1 MQITPSRA
9 ISQLPAVIQGSL
21 QQLHAFT
28 STLHSADSSFSCSS
42 SFTILLTSLCEN
54 KNVCCH
60 IFALNCVQCSY
71 SDTLFIEV
79 LFPYFPFKHRIFVK
93 RNHIK
98 LLGKM
103 ILSLDYWW
111 CWEENCKRN
120 CCQLWVAPGV
130 REGLQGSSAWCDFRY
145 EDPESLHIHLSPL
158 TNLLSWSL
166 MKTFND
172 QENAIQDPHGRLR
185 PQPSVWCSSQV
196 MFFYWNKIV
205 PSTLQFGTIYNPSRG
220 KFWHQFSRQKLG

>member
-1 MQITPSRA
+1 MSIMLKLIVCFTGTKCHKNANNTIQSHFPASCCYTR
-9 ISQLPAVIQGSL
+9 LFPAVIR
-21 QQLHAFT
+21 LHINFT
-28 STLHSADSSFSCSS
+28 LTDSSFSCSS

-60 IFALNCVQCSY
+60 IRSELCSY

-103 ILSLDYWW
+103 IISLDHWW
-111 CWEENCKRN
+111 CREENCKRN

-145 EDPESLHIHLSPL
+145 EVPESLHIHL
-158 TNLLSWSL
+158 
-166 MKTFND
+166 
-172 QENAIQDPHGRLR
+172 
-185 PQPSVWCSSQV
+185 
-196 MFFYWNKIV
+196 
-205 PSTLQFGTIYNPSRG
+205 
-220 KFWHQFSRQKLG
+220 

>member
-98 LLGKM
+98 LLGKWSFLWTTDGVGRR
-103 ILSLDYWW
+103 IVKGIVANSEWLLEWGKVFKDHQLDATSDTRIQNLSI
-111 CWEENCKRN
+111 
-120 CCQLWVAPGV
+120 
-130 REGLQGSSAWCDFRY
+130 SI
-145 EDPESLHIHLSPL
+145 SLL
-158 TNLLSWSL
+158 
-166 MKTFND
+166 
-172 QENAIQDPHGRLR
+172 
-185 PQPSVWCSSQV
+185 
-196 MFFYWNKIV
+196 
-205 PSTLQFGTIYNPSRG
+205 
-220 KFWHQFSRQKLG
+220 

>member
-1 MQITPSRA
+1 MLKLIVCFTGTKCHKNANNA
-9 ISQLPAVIQGSL
+9 ISQLPAVIQGSF
-21 QQLHAFT
+21 QQLPAFT

-54 KNVCCH
+54 KNVCH
-60 IFALNCVQCSY
+60 IFVLNC
-71 SDTLFIEV
+71 DTLFIEV
-79 LFPYFPFKHRIFVK
+79 LFPYFPFKQRKFVK

-158 TNLLSWSL
+158 TNLLSWTSKSL
-166 MKTFND
+166 MKAFND
-172 QENAIQDPHGRLR
+172 QENAIQDPHGGLTEA
-185 PQPSVWCSSQV
+185 PAQCL
-196 MFFYWNKIV
+196 MF
-205 PSTLQFGTIYNPSRG
+205 
-220 KFWHQFSRQKLG
+220 